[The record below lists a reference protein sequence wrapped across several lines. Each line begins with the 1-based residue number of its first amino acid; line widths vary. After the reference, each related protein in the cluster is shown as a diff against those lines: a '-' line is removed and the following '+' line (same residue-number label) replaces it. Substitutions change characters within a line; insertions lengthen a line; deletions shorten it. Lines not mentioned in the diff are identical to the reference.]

1 MTPKKQK
8 QITLYTSPEG
18 AIQVEVKIDQE
29 TIRLS
34 LQQIADLFWRDKSVI
49 SRHIKNIFKTLEL
62 SRDSVVAFFATTGR
76 DDKTYQVEYFNLDV
90 VISVGYRVNSKQAT
104 HFRIRSTNVLKQYIM
119 KGYSLNQSRLTQTG
133 LQDLTQSIAVIKRA
147 LETGELSYDESRG
160 LVELMT
166 TYIPSLITLH
176 QYDTDMLAVR
186 GKTNQE
192 LYRLE
197 KTEAELILADLK
209 EAMIKKNQASELFAL
224 PRDDGLDNIFGAIYQ
239 WFDGK
244 DLYPSVE
251 EKAAHLLYLIIKNHP
266 FVDGNKRSSAFLFVW
281 YLSRNN
287 LLTDNKWI
295 PKISEQTLVALAL
308 LVATSSPS
316 EKELMVR
323 LVITLIS

>member
-1 MTPKKQK
+1 
-8 QITLYTSPEG
+8 
-18 AIQVEVKIDQE
+18 
-29 TIRLS
+29 
-34 LQQIADLFWRDKSVI
+34 
-49 SRHIKNIFKTLEL
+49 
-62 SRDSVVAFFATTGR
+62 
-76 DDKTYQVEYFNLDV
+76 
-90 VISVGYRVNSKQAT
+90 
-104 HFRIRSTNVLKQYIM
+104 M

-239 WFDGK
+239 
-244 DLYPSVE
+244 
-251 EKAAHLLYLIIKNHP
+251 
-266 FVDGNKRSSAFLFVW
+266 
-281 YLSRNN
+281 
-287 LLTDNKWI
+287 
-295 PKISEQTLVALAL
+295 
-308 LVATSSPS
+308 
-316 EKELMVR
+316 
-323 LVITLIS
+323 

>member
-29 TIRLS
+29 TIRLNQTQMS
-34 LQQIADLFWRDKSVI
+34 ELFGVDRTVITKHIRNIVKEGELEEKSNVQKMHFAHSDKPIAF
-49 SRHIKNIFKTLEL
+49 
-62 SRDSVVAFFATTGR
+62 
-76 DDKTYQVEYFNLDV
+76 YNLDMI
-90 VISVGYRVNSKQAT
+90 ISVGYRVNSRQAT

-119 KGYSLNQSRLTQTG
+119 KGYSLNQLRITQTG